1 MSSVLKTEEV
11 AEQLG
16 VTVATLN
23 HWRHAGTGPTWLLLG
38 TDCVRYIDS
47 SVVHWLVQQQDAE
60 QPEIDVQQFRT
71 DE

>member
-1 MSSVLKTEEV
+1 MSFVLKTEEV

-16 VTVATLN
+16 VTVDKLN
-23 HWRHAGTGPTWLLLG
+23 QWRDAGTGPTWLLLG

-60 QPEIDVQQFRT
+60 EPEIEVQQFRT